1 MLKALEAELDSL
13 AEYANEM
20 SRAKI
25 FTNPYGRARTHGEP
39 ISHQSPPRLTTLFPY
54 PRYSRFEMS
63 SLLEAMDLC
72 QEAYDGRD
80 EQLKGALA
88 DQQKIDE
95 AKRSFAAAAEVVV
108 AFCKEE
114 KGSMEAEAPAIQITP
129 DDGAA
134 IVKGKEMLAT
144 LEGYSGAARGK
155 RAAQLAPAQAV
166 GFLMNASEMDNKY
179 TEYTVYQLKEGAM
192 EQLEQQIRDKMTFVE
207 AQLAR
212 AQADITPEQHA
223 ELKASFEHFDKDK
236 SGMLNKDEFTAAI
249 RSLDLS
255 SPRRRRRPPSRS
267 SPRAEGRR
275 RDAPPHRL
283 RMLHHLRPPT
293 VQGQR
298 HAGGPRRRVQR
309 RRRRQDVVLAAE
321 LNATMKPP
329 DAASSSTASR

>member
-1 MLKALEAELDSL
+1 
-13 AEYANEM
+13 
-20 SRAKI
+20 
-25 FTNPYGRARTHGEP
+25 
-39 ISHQSPPRLTTLFPY
+39 
-54 PRYSRFEMS
+54 MS

-144 LEGYSGAARGK
+144 LEGYTSGAARDK
-155 RAAQLAPAQAV
+155 RAAQLAPAQEQWD
-166 GFLMNASEMDNKY
+166 FLMNASEMDNKCALGTRLSDTGRLPRAPRHSSPSLTSRASLHSRY
-179 TEYTVYQLKEGAM
+179 TEYTMPQLKSAM
-192 EQLEQQIRDKMTFVE
+192 EQLEQLIRDKMTFVE

-249 RSLDLS
+249 RSLDFELTE
-255 SPRRRRRPPSRS
+255 
-267 SPRAEGRR
+267 AEEAATFEKFAEEQKVG
-275 RDAPPHRL
+275 DET
-283 RMLHHLRPPT
+283 LHLIAF
-293 VQGQR
+293 QGFTTFVLQQYKDNDTQEALVGAFNAV
-298 HAGGPRRRVQR
+298 AGGK
-309 RRRRQDVVLAAE
+309 DVVLAAE
-321 LNATMKPP
+321 LNACMKPP
-329 DAASSSTASR
+329 DAAFLLDRLEVKDDFGLDYKTFAAGVYGATP

>member
-1 MLKALEAELDSL
+1 
-13 AEYANEM
+13 
-20 SRAKI
+20 
-25 FTNPYGRARTHGEP
+25 
-39 ISHQSPPRLTTLFPY
+39 
-54 PRYSRFEMS
+54 MS

-80 EQLKGALA
+80 EQLKAALA

-144 LEGYSGAARGK
+144 LEGYTSGAARDK
-155 RAAQLAPAQAV
+155 RAAQLAPAQEQWD
-166 GFLMNASEMDNKY
+166 FLMNASEMDNKCALGTRLGHGTPPTRAAPQRPTALTSRASSLHSRY
-179 TEYTVYQLKEGAM
+179 TEYTMPQLKSAM
-192 EQLEQQIRDKMTFVE
+192 EQLEQLIRDKMTFVE

-249 RSLDLS
+249 RSLDFELTE
-255 SPRRRRRPPSRS
+255 
-267 SPRAEGRR
+267 AEEAATFEKFAEEQKVG
-275 RDAPPHRL
+275 DET
-283 RMLHHLRPPT
+283 LHLIAF
-293 VQGQR
+293 QGFTTFVLQQYKDNDTQEALVGAFNAV
-298 HAGGPRRRVQR
+298 AGGK
-309 RRRRQDVVLAAE
+309 DVVLAAE
-321 LNATMKPP
+321 LNACMKPP
-329 DAASSSTASR
+329 DAAFLLDRLEVKDDFGLDYKTFAAGVYGATP

>member
-1 MLKALEAELDSL
+1 
-13 AEYANEM
+13 
-20 SRAKI
+20 
-25 FTNPYGRARTHGEP
+25 
-39 ISHQSPPRLTTLFPY
+39 
-54 PRYSRFEMS
+54 MS

-144 LEGYSGAARGK
+144 LEGYTSGAARDK
-155 RAAQLAPAQAV
+155 RAAQLAPAQEQWD
-166 GFLMNASEMDNKY
+166 FLMNASEMDNKCALGTRLGHGAPPTRPARTAPHRSPSRASSLHPRY
-179 TEYTVYQLKEGAM
+179 TEYTMPQLKSAM
-192 EQLEQQIRDKMTFVE
+192 EQLEQLIRDKMTFVE

-249 RSLDLS
+249 RSLDFELTE
-255 SPRRRRRPPSRS
+255 
-267 SPRAEGRR
+267 AEEAATFEKFAEEQKVG
-275 RDAPPHRL
+275 DET
-283 RMLHHLRPPT
+283 LHLIAF
-293 VQGQR
+293 QGFTTFVLQQYKDNDTQEALVGAFNAV
-298 HAGGPRRRVQR
+298 AGGK
-309 RRRRQDVVLAAE
+309 DVVLAAE
-321 LNATMKPP
+321 LNACMKPP
-329 DAASSSTASR
+329 DAAFLLDRLEVKDDFGLDYKTFAAGVYGATP

>member
-1 MLKALEAELDSL
+1 
-13 AEYANEM
+13 
-20 SRAKI
+20 
-25 FTNPYGRARTHGEP
+25 
-39 ISHQSPPRLTTLFPY
+39 
-54 PRYSRFEMS
+54 MS

-144 LEGYSGAARGK
+144 LEGYTSGAARDK
-155 RAAQLAPAQAV
+155 RAAQLAPAQEQWD
-166 GFLMNASEMDNKY
+166 FLMNASEMDNKCALGTRLGHGGRLPRAPPQRPTALTSRASSLHPRY
-179 TEYTVYQLKEGAM
+179 TEYTMPQLKSAM
-192 EQLEQQIRDKMTFVE
+192 EQLEQLIRDKMTFVE

-249 RSLDLS
+249 RSLDFELTE
-255 SPRRRRRPPSRS
+255 
-267 SPRAEGRR
+267 AEEAATFEKFAEEQKVG
-275 RDAPPHRL
+275 DET
-283 RMLHHLRPPT
+283 LHLIAF
-293 VQGQR
+293 QGFTTFVLQQYKDNDTQEALVGAFNAV
-298 HAGGPRRRVQR
+298 AGGK
-309 RRRRQDVVLAAE
+309 DVVLAAE
-321 LNATMKPP
+321 LNACMKPP
-329 DAASSSTASR
+329 DAAFLLDRLEVKDDFGLDYKTFAAGVYGATP

>member
-1 MLKALEAELDSL
+1 
-13 AEYANEM
+13 
-20 SRAKI
+20 
-25 FTNPYGRARTHGEP
+25 
-39 ISHQSPPRLTTLFPY
+39 
-54 PRYSRFEMS
+54 MS

-80 EQLKGALA
+80 EQLKAALA

-108 AFCKEE
+108 AFCKDE

-144 LEGYSGAARGK
+144 LEGYTSGAARDK
-155 RAAQLAPAQAV
+155 RAAQLAPAQEQWD
-166 GFLMNASEMDNKY
+166 FLMNASEMDNKCAPGRASDGGRPHARRLLLTSRASSFHSRY
-179 TEYTVYQLKEGAM
+179 TEYTMPQLKSAM
-192 EQLEQQIRDKMTFVE
+192 EQLEQLIRDKMTFVE

-249 RSLDLS
+249 RSLDFELTE
-255 SPRRRRRPPSRS
+255 
-267 SPRAEGRR
+267 AEEAATFEKFAEEQKVG
-275 RDAPPHRL
+275 DET
-283 RMLHHLRPPT
+283 LHLIAF
-293 VQGQR
+293 QGFTTFVLQQYKDNDTQEALVGAFNAV
-298 HAGGPRRRVQR
+298 AGGK
-309 RRRRQDVVLAAE
+309 DVVLAAE
-321 LNATMKPP
+321 LNACMKPP
-329 DAASSSTASR
+329 DAAFLLDRLEVKDDFGLDYKTFAAGVYGATP

>member
-1 MLKALEAELDSL
+1 
-13 AEYANEM
+13 
-20 SRAKI
+20 
-25 FTNPYGRARTHGEP
+25 
-39 ISHQSPPRLTTLFPY
+39 
-54 PRYSRFEMS
+54 MS

-144 LEGYSGAARGK
+144 LEGYTSGAARDK
-155 RAAQLAPAQAV
+155 RAAQLAPAQEQWD
-166 GFLMNASEMDNKY
+166 FLMNASEMDNKCALGTRLGRGTPPTRPAPPLPTALTSRASSLHSRY
-179 TEYTVYQLKEGAM
+179 TEYTMPQLKSAM
-192 EQLEQQIRDKMTFVE
+192 EQLEQLIRDKMTFVE

-249 RSLDLS
+249 RSLDFELTE
-255 SPRRRRRPPSRS
+255 
-267 SPRAEGRR
+267 AEEAATFEKFAEEQKVG
-275 RDAPPHRL
+275 DET
-283 RMLHHLRPPT
+283 LHLIAF
-293 VQGQR
+293 QGFTTFVLQQYKDNDTQEALVGAFNAV
-298 HAGGPRRRVQR
+298 AGGK
-309 RRRRQDVVLAAE
+309 DVVLAAE
-321 LNATMKPP
+321 LNACMKPP
-329 DAASSSTASR
+329 DAAFLLDRLEVKDDFGLDYKTFAAGVYGATP

>member
-1 MLKALEAELDSL
+1 
-13 AEYANEM
+13 
-20 SRAKI
+20 
-25 FTNPYGRARTHGEP
+25 
-39 ISHQSPPRLTTLFPY
+39 
-54 PRYSRFEMS
+54 MS

-144 LEGYSGAARGK
+144 LEGYTSGAARDK
-155 RAAQLAPAQAV
+155 RAAQLAPAQEQWD
-166 GFLMNASEMDNKY
+166 FLMNASEMDNKY
-179 TEYTVYQLKEGAM
+179 GTRLGHGTPPTRTAPQLPTALTSRATSLHPRYTEYTMPQLKSAM
-192 EQLEQQIRDKMTFVE
+192 EQLEQLIRDKMTFVE

-249 RSLDLS
+249 RSLDFELTE
-255 SPRRRRRPPSRS
+255 
-267 SPRAEGRR
+267 AEEAATFEKFAEEQKVG
-275 RDAPPHRL
+275 DET
-283 RMLHHLRPPT
+283 LHLIAF
-293 VQGQR
+293 QGFTTFVLQQYKDNDTQEALVGAFNAV
-298 HAGGPRRRVQR
+298 AGGK
-309 RRRRQDVVLAAE
+309 DVVLAAE
-321 LNATMKPP
+321 LNACMKPP
-329 DAASSSTASR
+329 DAAFLLDRLEVKDDFGLDYKTFAAGVYGATP